1 MDNRSQL
8 IDRLRDTIGAEVE
21 YNGVRCTVIELL
33 DNPLS
38 LVLQATDSMDAIQ
51 DNQFGTPSRRV
62 KKIFTLPCLDEYT
75 DNSLHDD
82 ILALDLRLE

>member
-1 MDNRSQL
+1 MDNSFQL
-8 IDRLRDTIGAEVE
+8 ITRLRNTIGAEVE

-38 LVLQATDSMDAIQ
+38 LVLQAVDSRDAIQ
-51 DNQFGTPSRRV
+51 DNQFGTPQRRV
-62 KKIFTLPCLDEYT
+62 KEIFTLPCLNGRAG
-75 DNSLHDD
+75 NSLHED